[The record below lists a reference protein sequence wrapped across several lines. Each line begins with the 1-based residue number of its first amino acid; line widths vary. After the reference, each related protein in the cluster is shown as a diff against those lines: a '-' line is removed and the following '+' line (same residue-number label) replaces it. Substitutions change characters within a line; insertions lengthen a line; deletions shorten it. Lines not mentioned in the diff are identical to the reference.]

1 MKKRTNI
8 PNGKPYIDKVVT
20 VSITMSKRITLN
32 TDRYIEK
39 KDGIITF
46 DGIDLKSIVEEQ
58 VILPQD
64 AYNYVPGLSVVQND
78 LSNWVVDDFEVVEE

>member
-32 TDRYIEK
+32 TDRYIER
-39 KDGIITF
+39 KDGTITF

>member
-32 TDRYIEK
+32 TDKYIEK
-39 KDGIITF
+39 KDGTITF
-46 DGIDLKSIVEEQ
+46 DGIDLKAIVEEQ